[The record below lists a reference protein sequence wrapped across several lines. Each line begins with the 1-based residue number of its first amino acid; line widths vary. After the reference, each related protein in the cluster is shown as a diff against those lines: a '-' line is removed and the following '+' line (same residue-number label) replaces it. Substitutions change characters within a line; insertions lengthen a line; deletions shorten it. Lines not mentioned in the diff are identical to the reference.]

1 MSFWMDFQI
10 SAVWDLLPSQ
20 DGRSIV
26 WRAGNGPCSRL
37 MEGDVIS
44 ANERWVTSARRERIV
59 LPGRKVSFAHSLTAP
74 EWKVEQLR
82 AGVETSAASCAF
94 FCAGLTGRT
103 VEGLEWEGEPE
114 PPKEPQELRVSSELG
129 KSRSSSSKPMDPA
142 LITLFEITG
151 CFRRKV

>member
-82 AGVETSAASCAF
+82 AGVETSAASWAF
-94 FCAGLTGRT
+94 FCSGLTGRT
-103 VEGLEWEGEPE
+103 VEGLEREGE
-114 PPKEPQELRVSSELG
+114 PPKEAHVLLVSSELG

-142 LITLFEITG
+142 LVTLSEITG